1 MKRVMIFLDEETG
14 RKLTDLSKRE
24 RRSVK
29 AMTEKIV
36 IDNIEK
42 RSDGYTDA
50 RYMELKEAVQ

>member
-1 MKRVMIFLDEETG
+1 MKRVMIFLDDETG

>member
-1 MKRVMIFLDEETG
+1 MKRVMIFLDDETG

-36 IDNIEK
+36 VDYIE
-42 RSDGYTDA
+42 GA
-50 RYMELKEAVQ
+50 VKENEEVRV